1 MQYVPAC
8 IWRSN
13 LCLCSS
19 DDEQQDDDESDEDDA
34 KPVRKSR
41 KPEKPSRLPKVPAKR
56 ESQDDTAAMKRKK
69 RRPHVEVLHSILLF
83 FSPANYRFLSLYM
96 VDICLI
102 SDHFLMAR
110 VGCGRY

>member
-1 MQYVPAC
+1 LFTETEILVQYVPAC

-13 LCLCSS
+13 FCLWSS
-19 DDEQQDDDESDEDDA
+19 DDEQQDDDDESDEDDV

-69 RRPHVEVLHSILLF
+69 RRPHVEVLNSILLF
-83 FSPANYRFLSLYM
+83 FSQPIIDS
-96 VDICLI
+96 
-102 SDHFLMAR
+102 
-110 VGCGRY
+110 